1 MENERTDAV
10 TVIPYTDSVYYQ
22 FDGKRSTLYVNG
34 KSVTG
39 TAIMINVEP
48 WRCDVTIT
56 NMQRFDE
63 QEVTGIERDCVLDVF
78 KRNMNSEFAA
88 NKILSGCKVV
98 KCGENM
104 YRIKHPNNN
113 VVAVIEKKSSK
124 RDGEP
129 VVMY

>member
-1 MENERTDAV
+1 MENEKADTA
-10 TVIPYTDSVYYQ
+10 TVIPHADSVYYQ
-22 FDGKRSTLYVNG
+22 FDGRHTTLCVNG
-34 KSVTG
+34 KKVTG
-39 TAIMINVEP
+39 SAVTINADV
-48 WRCDVTIT
+48 WHCDVTIT
-56 NMQRFDE
+56 NMQKFDE

-98 KCGENM
+98 KCDENM

-124 RDGEP
+124 CDGEP